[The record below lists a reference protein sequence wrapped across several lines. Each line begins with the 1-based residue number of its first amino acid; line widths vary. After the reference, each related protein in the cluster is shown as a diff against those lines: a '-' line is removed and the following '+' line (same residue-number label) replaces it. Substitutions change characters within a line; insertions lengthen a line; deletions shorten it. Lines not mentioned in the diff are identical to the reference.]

1 MTSNRSRAIPLPA
14 AARLRELG
22 ALVITIDDGAYPA
35 GLRDLR
41 DAPPFLTVLGR
52 VPPGG
57 VAIAGSR
64 APPALAAEFAYELA
78 RSTGMSVI
86 SGLALGIDTAAHRG
100 ALAAGAATLAY
111 LGSGLGCVY
120 PLENRSLAADIV
132 AAGGGLASEQLP
144 DQAVTQ
150 RGLIRRDRLQAAHA
164 RAVVLICS
172 EADGGAMH
180 TMRFAKRLQRPR
192 FVLSPQDGAAYDG
205 NRLGLADGAAPLSW
219 DVREAVHTLV
229 AARIFTSN
237 A

>member
-1 MTSNRSRAIPLPA
+1 MNSNHLSAIPLPA
-14 AARLRELG
+14 AALLRELG
-22 ALVITIDDGAYPA
+22 ASVITINDRGYPA

-41 DAPPFLTVLGR
+41 DAPPFLTVLGGLPLR
-52 VPPGG
+52 GI
-57 VAIAGSR
+57 AIVGSR
-64 APPALAAEFAYELA
+64 TPPAPAAKFAFELA
-78 RSTGMSVI
+78 RSAGMPVI
-86 SGLALGIDTAAHRG
+86 SGLATGIDTAAHRG

-111 LGSGLGCVY
+111 VGSGLACVY

-144 DQAVTQ
+144 DRAVTQ
-150 RGLIRRDRLQAAHA
+150 RALIRRDRLQAAHA

-172 EADGGAMH
+172 EVDGGAMH

-219 DVREAVHTLV
+219 DVGEAVHALV